1 MKRGV
6 GSSEAHAAPLL
17 LFLICDRINTGG
29 DIMTDILIVE
39 DDKELAG
46 LLTDFLR
53 DEGYTVTAVE
63 SGERA
68 LELFEK
74 YGARL
79 VVLDINLPDVNGF
92 AVCSKLR
99 ENADTPILIVSAR
112 TDKEDKLNGLD
123 LGADD
128 YIEKPY
134 DIDILIAKIK
144 GIFKR
149 RYQQEIL
156 SADGVTLN
164 LADRTATIDGKA
176 AELPAK
182 EFDLLVLFLENQGKA
197 LKKEY
202 LFSTVWGSDSDSELQ
217 TLHVHINRLRQ
228 KLGDAPKNAKRLL
241 TVWGVGYKFI

>member
-1 MKRGV
+1 
-6 GSSEAHAAPLL
+6 
-17 LFLICDRINTGG
+17 
-29 DIMTDILIVE
+29 MTDILIVE
-39 DDKELAG
+39 DDKELST

-53 DEGYTVTAVE
+53 AEGYTVTAVE
-63 SGERA
+63 SGSRA
-68 LELFEK
+68 VELFER

-99 ENADTPILIVSAR
+99 EKADTPILIVSCR
-112 TDKEDKLNGLD
+112 TDKEDKLSGLD

-134 DIDILIAKIK
+134 DIDILIAKIR

-149 RYQQEIL
+149 RYQHETI

-164 LADRTATIDGKA
+164 LITRRAVIDGT
-176 AELPAK
+176 ETDLPAK
-182 EFDLLVLFLENQGKA
+182 EFDLLALLVENQGKA

-202 LFSTVWGSDSDSELQ
+202 LFNTVWGSDSDSELQ

-228 KLGDAPKNAKRLL
+228 KLGEDPKNARRLL
-241 TVWGVGYKFI
+241 TVWGVGYKFV

>member
-1 MKRGV
+1 MKYCCRYDIIVV
-6 GSSEAHAAPLL
+6 G
-17 LFLICDRINTGG
+17 D

-46 LLTDFLR
+46 LMTDFLR
-53 DEGYTVTAVE
+53 TEGYIVSAVE

-68 LELFEK
+68 VELFDR

-99 ENADTPILIVSAR
+99 ENTDTPILIVSAR

-134 DIDILIAKIK
+134 DIDILLAKIK

-149 RYQQEIL
+149 RYQRQIL
-156 SADGVTLN
+156 SASGVTLN
-164 LADRTATIDGKA
+164 LADRSAEIDGKP
-176 AELPAK
+176 AELIAK
-182 EFDLLVLFLENQGKA
+182 EFDLLTLLIENQGKA

-228 KLGDAPKNAKRLL
+228 KFGEDPKNAKRLL
-241 TVWGVGYKFI
+241 TVWGVGYKFV

>member
-1 MKRGV
+1 MKYCRRYDIIVV
-6 GSSEAHAAPLL
+6 G
-17 LFLICDRINTGG
+17 D

-46 LLTDFLR
+46 LMTDFLR
-53 DEGYTVTAVE
+53 TEGYIVSAVE

-68 LELFEK
+68 VELFDR

-99 ENADTPILIVSAR
+99 ENTDTPILIVSAR

-134 DIDILIAKIK
+134 DIDILLAKIK

-149 RYQQEIL
+149 RYQRQIL
-156 SADGVTLN
+156 SASGVTLN
-164 LADRTATIDGKA
+164 LTDRSAEIDGKP
-176 AELPAK
+176 AELTAK
-182 EFDLLVLFLENQGKA
+182 EFDLLTLLIENQGKA

-228 KLGDAPKNAKRLL
+228 KLGEDPKNAKRLL
-241 TVWGVGYKFI
+241 TVWGVGYKFV

>member
-1 MKRGV
+1 M
-6 GSSEAHAAPLL
+6 
-17 LFLICDRINTGG
+17 I
-29 DIMTDILIVE
+29 DILIVE
-39 DDKELAG
+39 DDTELSA

-53 DEGYTVTAVE
+53 NKGYTVSAAAG
-63 SGERA
+63 GEYA
-68 LELFEK
+68 IALFEK

-79 VVLDINLPDVNGF
+79 VILDINLPDVNGF

-112 TDKEDKLNGLD
+112 TDKADKLNGFD

-134 DIDILIAKIK
+134 DIDILLAKIK

-149 RYQQEIL
+149 RYQRSIL
-156 SADGVTLN
+156 SASGVTLN
-164 LADRTATIDGKA
+164 LADRTAEIDGK
-176 AELPAK
+176 P
-182 EFDLLVLFLENQGKA
+182 

-202 LFSTVWGSDSDSELQ
+202 LFNTVWGSDSNSELQ

-228 KLGDAPKNAKRLL
+228 KLGDDPKNAKRR
-241 TVWGVGYKFI
+241 VWGTNSYESISQTLHNDNGGICPACRSAECMPFTHG

>member
-1 MKRGV
+1 
-6 GSSEAHAAPLL
+6 
-17 LFLICDRINTGG
+17 
-29 DIMTDILIVE
+29 MTDILIVE
-39 DDKELAG
+39 DDKELQV

-53 DEGYTVTAVE
+53 AEGYTVSAVE

-68 LELFEK
+68 VQLFER

-79 VVLDINLPDVNGF
+79 VVLDINLPDMNGF

-134 DIDILIAKIK
+134 DIDILLAKIK

-149 RYQQEIL
+149 RYQRSML
-156 SADGVTLN
+156 SASGVTLN
-164 LADRTATIDGKA
+164 LANKTAEIDGKPV
-176 AELPAK
+176 ELASK
-182 EFDLLVLFLENQGKA
+182 EFDLLALLIENQGKA

-202 LFSTVWGSDSDSELQ
+202 LFSCIWGSDSDSELQ

-228 KLGDAPKNAKRLL
+228 KLGDDPKHAKRLL
-241 TVWGVGYKFI
+241 TVWGVGYKFV

>member
-1 MKRGV
+1 
-6 GSSEAHAAPLL
+6 
-17 LFLICDRINTGG
+17 
-29 DIMTDILIVE
+29 MTDILIVE

-176 AELPAK
+176 VELPAK
-182 EFDLLVLFLENQGKA
+182 EFDLLALFIENQGKA

-202 LFSTVWGSDSDSELQ
+202 LFSTV
-217 TLHVHINRLRQ
+217 
-228 KLGDAPKNAKRLL
+228 
-241 TVWGVGYKFI
+241 

>member
-1 MKRGV
+1 
-6 GSSEAHAAPLL
+6 
-17 LFLICDRINTGG
+17 
-29 DIMTDILIVE
+29 MTDILIVE
-39 DDKELAG
+39 DDKELSD

-53 DEGYTVTAVE
+53 AEGYIVSAVE

-68 LELFEK
+68 VELFEQ

-79 VVLDINLPDVNGF
+79 VVLDINLPDMNGF
-92 AVCSKLR
+92 AVCSELR
-99 ENADTPILIVSAR
+99 KHADTPILIVSAR

-134 DIDILIAKIK
+134 DIDILLAKIK

-149 RYQQEIL
+149 VYQRNML
-156 SADGVTLN
+156 SASGVTLN
-164 LADRTATIDGKA
+164 LADRSAEIDGKSV
-176 AELPAK
+176 ELAAK
-182 EFDLLVLFLENQGKA
+182 EFDLLALLIENQGKV

-202 LFSTVWGSDSDSELQ
+202 LFNSVWGSDSGSELQ

-228 KLGDAPKNAKRLL
+228 KLGDDPKNAKRLL
-241 TVWGVGYKFI
+241 TVWGVGYKFV

>member
-1 MKRGV
+1 
-6 GSSEAHAAPLL
+6 
-17 LFLICDRINTGG
+17 
-29 DIMTDILIVE
+29 MTDILIVE
-39 DDKELAG
+39 DDKELSS

-53 DEGYTVTAVE
+53 AEGYTVSAVG

-68 LELFEK
+68 VQLFER

-79 VVLDINLPDVNGF
+79 VVLDINLPDMNGF

-99 ENADTPILIVSAR
+99 ENFDTPILIVSAR

-134 DIDILIAKIK
+134 DIDILLAKIK

-149 RYQQEIL
+149 RYQRSML
-156 SADGVTLN
+156 SASGVTLN
-164 LADRTATIDGKA
+164 LADKTAEIDGRPV
-176 AELPAK
+176 ELAAK
-182 EFDLLVLFLENQGKA
+182 EFDLLALLIENQGKA

-202 LFSTVWGSDSDSELQ
+202 LFSCIWGSDSDSELQ

-228 KLGDAPKNAKRLL
+228 KLGDDPKNARRLL
-241 TVWGVGYKFI
+241 TVWGVGYKFV

>member
-1 MKRGV
+1 
-6 GSSEAHAAPLL
+6 
-17 LFLICDRINTGG
+17 
-29 DIMTDILIVE
+29 MTDILIVE
-39 DDKELAG
+39 DDRELAS

-53 DEGYTVTAVE
+53 AEGYTVTAVE

-79 VVLDINLPDVNGF
+79 VVLDINLPNMNGF

-112 TDKEDKLNGLD
+112 TGKEDKLSGLD

-149 RYQQEIL
+149 RYQREEI
-156 SADGVTLN
+156 SADGVTLD
-164 LADRTATIDGKA
+164 LVKRTAVIDGEPV
-176 AELPAK
+176 ELPAK
-182 EFDLLVLFLENQGKA
+182 EFDLLALLIENQGKA

-228 KLGDAPKNAKRLL
+228 KLGDDPKNAKRLL
-241 TVWGVGYKFI
+241 TVWGVGYKYV

>member
-1 MKRGV
+1 
-6 GSSEAHAAPLL
+6 
-17 LFLICDRINTGG
+17 
-29 DIMTDILIVE
+29 MTDILIVE
-39 DDKELAG
+39 DDKELSD

-53 DEGYTVTAVE
+53 DEGYITSSTG

-68 LELFEK
+68 VQLFER

-92 AVCSKLR
+92 AVCSRLR
-99 ENADTPILIVSAR
+99 QNADTPILIVSSR
-112 TDKEDKLNGLD
+112 TGKEDKLNGFD

-149 RYQQEIL
+149 RYQHDIL

-164 LADRTATIDGKA
+164 LADKTAVIDGKDV
-176 AELPAK
+176 ELPAK
-182 EFDLLVLFLENQGKA
+182 EFDLLALLIGNQGKT

-202 LFSTVWGSDSDSELQ
+202 LFGSIWGSDSGSELQ

-228 KLGDAPKNAKRLL
+228 KLGDDPKNAKRLL
-241 TVWGVGYKFI
+241 TVWGVGYKFV

>member
-1 MKRGV
+1 MV
-6 GSSEAHAAPLL
+6 I
-17 LFLICDRINTGG
+17 F
-29 DIMTDILIVE
+29 MTDILIVE
-39 DDKELAG
+39 DDKELAD

-53 DEGYTVTAVE
+53 DEGYITSSVD

-68 LELFEK
+68 VQLFER

-99 ENADTPILIVSAR
+99 ENADTPILIVSSR
-112 TDKEDKLNGLD
+112 TGKEDKLNGFD

-134 DIDILIAKIK
+134 DIDVLIAKIK

-149 RYQQEIL
+149 RYQRDTL
-156 SADGVTLN
+156 SVDGVTLN
-164 LADRTATIDGKA
+164 LADKTAIINEKPV
-176 AELPAK
+176 ELPAK
-182 EFDLLVLFLENQGKA
+182 EFELLALLIENQGKT

-228 KLGDAPKNAKRLL
+228 KLGDNPKNAKRLL
-241 TVWGVGYKFI
+241 TVWGVGYKFV

>member
-1 MKRGV
+1 
-6 GSSEAHAAPLL
+6 
-17 LFLICDRINTGG
+17 
-29 DIMTDILIVE
+29 MTDILIVE
-39 DDKELAG
+39 DDKELST

-53 DEGYTVTAVE
+53 AEGYTVSAVD

-68 LELFEK
+68 VQLFER

-79 VVLDINLPDVNGF
+79 VVLDINLPDINGF

-99 ENADTPILIVSAR
+99 ENTDTPILIVSAR
-112 TDKEDKLNGLD
+112 TGKEDKLGGLG

-149 RYQQEIL
+149 RYQRDMLTAE
-156 SADGVTLN
+156 GVSLN
-164 LADRTATIDGKA
+164 LADRTAVIDGKQV
-176 AELPAK
+176 ELPAK
-182 EFDLLVLFLENQGKA
+182 EFDLLALFIENKGKA

-202 LFSTVWGSDSDSELQ
+202 LFNTVWGSDSDSELQ

-228 KLGDAPKNAKRLL
+228 KLGDDPKNAKRLL
-241 TVWGVGYKFI
+241 TVWGVGYKFV

>member
-1 MKRGV
+1 MKYCRRYDIIVV
-6 GSSEAHAAPLL
+6 G
-17 LFLICDRINTGG
+17 D

-46 LLTDFLR
+46 LMTDFLR
-53 DEGYTVTAVE
+53 TEGYIVSAVE

-68 LELFEK
+68 VELFDR

-99 ENADTPILIVSAR
+99 ENTDTPILIVSAR

-134 DIDILIAKIK
+134 DIDILLAKIK

-149 RYQQEIL
+149 RYQRQIL
-156 SADGVTLN
+156 SASGVTLN
-164 LADRTATIDGKA
+164 LADRSAEIDGKP
-176 AELPAK
+176 AELTAK
-182 EFDLLVLFLENQGKA
+182 EFDLLTLLIENQGKS

-228 KLGDAPKNAKRLL
+228 KLGEDPKNAKRLL
-241 TVWGVGYKFI
+241 TVWGVGYKFV

>member
-1 MKRGV
+1 
-6 GSSEAHAAPLL
+6 
-17 LFLICDRINTGG
+17 
-29 DIMTDILIVE
+29 MTDILIVE
-39 DDKELAG
+39 DNKELSK

-53 DEGYTVTAVE
+53 AEGYTVSAVD
-63 SGERA
+63 SGDRA
-68 LELFEK
+68 LQLFER

-99 ENADTPILIVSAR
+99 ENADTPIIIVSCR
-112 TDKEDKLNGLD
+112 TEKEDKLNGFD

-149 RYQQEIL
+149 RYQRDML
-156 SADGVTLN
+156 SADGVVLN
-164 LADRTATIDGKA
+164 LADRTASIDGSP
-176 AELPAK
+176 AELTAK
-182 EFDLLVLFLENQGKA
+182 EFDLLALLIENKDKA

-202 LFSTVWGSDSDSELQ
+202 LFNTVWGSDSDSELQ

-228 KLGDAPKNAKRLL
+228 KLGDDPKNAKRLL
-241 TVWGVGYKFI
+241 TVWGVGYKFV

>member
-1 MKRGV
+1 
-6 GSSEAHAAPLL
+6 
-17 LFLICDRINTGG
+17 
-29 DIMTDILIVE
+29 MTDILIVE
-39 DDKELAG
+39 DDKELSD

-53 DEGYTVTAVE
+53 AEGYIVSAVE

-68 LELFEK
+68 VELFEQ

-79 VVLDINLPDVNGF
+79 VVLDINLPDMNGF
-92 AVCSKLR
+92 AVCSELR
-99 ENADTPILIVSAR
+99 KNADTPILIVSAR

-134 DIDILIAKIK
+134 DIDILLAKIK

-149 RYQQEIL
+149 VYQRNML
-156 SADGVTLN
+156 SASGVTLN
-164 LADRTATIDGKA
+164 LADRSAEIDGKSV
-176 AELPAK
+176 ELAAK
-182 EFDLLVLFLENQGKA
+182 EFDLLALLIENQGKV

-202 LFSTVWGSDSDSELQ
+202 LFNSVWGSDSGSELQ

-228 KLGDAPKNAKRLL
+228 KLGDDPKNAKRLL
-241 TVWGVGYKFI
+241 TVWGVGYKFV